1 MDVIHLSIWNTSNI
15 TDIQCMFYECKLL
28 ESLPDI
34 SIWDTCKVILM
45 NHLFYGCNSLKS
57 LPDISKWKI

>member
-1 MDVIHLSIWNTSNI
+1 MS
-15 TDIQCMFYECKLL
+15 CMFYECSAL

-34 SIWDTCKVILM
+34 SKFDTSNVTLM

-57 LPDISKWKI
+57 LPESY